1 MRKWIYWPD
10 NASGR
15 VRTRTFIVSWIIYSR
30 PCTRP
35 ALSHSPPF
43 QRLLLL
49 PRRFVRGVFL
59 ETRSF
64 HFVSKCVLPAPRF
77 IPQLWGSTDRKDRDC
92 VPTNRTTKGY
102 NDEKIRTDRSV
113 GNFVSFFCFLQTIQM
128 KFSSNESFYRFS
140 TRYIEIQNVWLTS
153 NKGIIMSTIYA
164 KECINTYDETED
176 GIYAKIFSA
185 WNNIRVYSG

>member
-49 PRRFVRGVFL
+49 PHRFVRGVFL

-64 HFVSKCVLPAPRF
+64 HLRPQMRPACATIYSPIMR
-77 IPQLWGSTDRKDRDC
+77 IHRPKGQQRLYIYPNDKRIRKDSALS
-92 VPTNRTTKGY
+92 VTSFPFFA
-102 NDEKIRTDRSV
+102 NDS
-113 GNFVSFFCFLQTIQM
+113 TIE
-128 KFSSNESFYRFS
+128 FSSNESFYRF
-140 TRYIEIQNVWLTS
+140 TARLYIEIPNVWLTS
-153 NKGIIMSTIYA
+153 NKGIIMSTIYIYA
-164 KECINTYDETED
+164 KECTM
-176 GIYAKIFSA
+176 K
-185 WNNIRVYSG
+185 